1 MSRPVIVVF
10 MLIICAV
17 LQIGMPGASLFANA
31 KAPFLAAVVVYYAS
45 TSSMGTACSVA
56 VAAGLV
62 HDAMSP
68 IPLGYSVLVFGLLA
82 LLASELRR
90 VVDLDQWLS
99 RWIVGLLAGACT
111 TVLFGILLSR
121 NGLVEFGPGAL
132 TARVIGTGL
141 MGMPLVPLVYATAS
155 GLHRLTSERA

>member
-10 MLIICAV
+10 MIILCAV
-17 LQIGMPGASLFANA
+17 LQIGMPCASLFANA
-31 KAPFLAAVVVYYAS
+31 KAPFLAAVVVYYGAS
-45 TSSMGTACSVA
+45 GSMATACSVA
-56 VAAGLV
+56 VAAGLI

-82 LLASELRR
+82 LLSSELRR
-90 VVDLDQWLS
+90 VVDMDQWIA
-99 RWIVGLLAGACT
+99 RWIMGLLAGAST
-111 TVLFGILLSR
+111 TVFFGVLLSR
-121 NGLVEFGPGAL
+121 HGLVECGPGAL
-132 TARVIGTGL
+132 TARVIGTAL